1 MLATRPRSPSYILV
15 VPLSG
20 ILLLELKI
28 ARVALEACCSMPLVL
43 LCFRDEDP
51 AEYNDKCQLNS
62 SIHTVIR
69 LRVVFF
75 LSYKKGKRT
84 TRRFPMV
91 LVIDIYR

>member
-51 AEYNDKCQLNS
+51 AEYNDKSQLNS
-62 SIHTVIR
+62 SIHTVPR
-69 LRVVFF
+69 LRVAFF
-75 LSYKKGKRT
+75 DFLQERQENHAPLPDS
-84 TRRFPMV
+84 V
-91 LVIDIYR
+91 CH